1 MKKYLAWFIA
11 ISVLSNITACNQQ
24 TNSTTTKETTITS
37 EQKLNKVS
45 DEALMYGTKALDA
58 IDKYL
63 DNEIEIEEAYET
75 INSIDN
81 LFEYNE
87 NQNQIDAEIKTY
99 ISLFSTKLSPL
110 TELNIDFNSLLAQ
123 RNSLAERIGKPVK
136 EMNIENNTN
145 SVGFNLTGNDFI
157 KKMNTGLEASN
168 TGLKLENFQ
177 KTASENKNMFITE
190 INNVQIM
197 YTENEST
204 NILTTFYLSV
214 EIDKATETTFA
225 DLGKYLATACVILD
239 NNNNS
244 DTFNSDL
251 QIDDFS
257 TQGTFIHETETVAY
271 IKTIEDN
278 TFSLLIQPT
287 NNK

>member
-1 MKKYLAWFIA
+1 MKKYVALFIA
-11 ISVLSNITACNQQ
+11 ISVLSNITACSQQ
-24 TNSTTTKETTITS
+24 TNSAITKETTITS
-37 EQKLNKVS
+37 EQKSNKVS

-123 RNSLAERIGKPVK
+123 RNSLAERVGKPVK
-136 EMNIENNTN
+136 ELNIENNTK
-145 SVGFNLTGNDFI
+145 SIGFNITGNDFI
-157 KKMNTGLEASN
+157 KKMNTGLEVSN

-177 KTASENKNMFITE
+177 KTVSEDSNIFITE
-190 INNVQIM
+190 TNNIQIM
-197 YTENEST
+197 YTEDKNT
-204 NILTTFYLSV
+204 NILTTFYISTK
-214 EIDKATETTFA
+214 IDEATENTFS
-225 DLGKYLATACVILD
+225 DLGKYLGTVYIILD
-239 NNNNS
+239 NNDTA
-244 DTFNSDL
+244 DTFNTDL
-251 QIDDFS
+251 KLDNFS
-257 TQGTFIHETETVAY
+257 TEGTFVHESETVAY
-271 IKTIEDN
+271 VKTIENN
-278 TFSLLIQPT
+278 TFSLLIQP
-287 NNK
+287 KK